1 MRSSELFQFLRDLL
15 TELRIRA
22 RYERDFLSMFA
33 FLVVLLVASILFLR
47 CAILQCSSL
56 PILSLMFSA
65 VVLFAS
71 ILTQLMAG
79 GGHYLSETR
88 YSKLFR
94 QGNLVIWSLPVGLF
108 LGTGLYFLFSLLL
121 DLMLSDSFFSLFSL
135 LILPPVAILLLMGK
149 KILHTMRIFDSI
161 PLTDV
166 PEELKSV
173 IKEVSEEIK
182 VEIPLIK
189 VENSSIRDIS
199 VSVCKK
205 GFLIRLPLDLLR
217 LRREEVKAVIAQELV
232 HLKLDAEARTVE
244 FLKPELLKLSIYSFL
259 FNLFPLIGILLF
271 HLTEDVSILVNL
283 DLEFLAVS
291 LSLFLLILSIAIGLE
306 PDVRTL
312 PFREV
317 RADFIASLVAG
328 GKWMREALSKIYE
341 VKEFKYT
348 GRRLKDISSPEIS
361 LKDLIFPSMKRHPE
375 VNDRAFI
382 THLADALLTEGLR
395 VSKALDYRLLLKI
408 LLRAFPTDML
418 HMATKAAELVKRGII
433 SISDL
438 RETGFKLEEIFS
450 LLVVLDLENL
460 LEAEKSF

>member
-166 PEELKSV
+166 PEELKSI

-205 GFLIRLPLDLLR
+205 RLFDTPSPR
-217 LRREEVKAVIAQELV
+217 FTEVK
-232 HLKLDAEARTVE
+232 K
-244 FLKPELLKLSIYSFL
+244 
-259 FNLFPLIGILLF
+259 
-271 HLTEDVSILVNL
+271 
-283 DLEFLAVS
+283 
-291 LSLFLLILSIAIGLE
+291 
-306 PDVRTL
+306 
-312 PFREV
+312 
-317 RADFIASLVAG
+317 
-328 GKWMREALSKIYE
+328 
-341 VKEFKYT
+341 
-348 GRRLKDISSPEIS
+348 GRDKNCDS
-361 LKDLIFPSMKRHPE
+361 
-375 VNDRAFI
+375 
-382 THLADALLTEGLR
+382 T
-395 VSKALDYRLLLKI
+395 
-408 LLRAFPTDML
+408 
-418 HMATKAAELVKRGII
+418 
-433 SISDL
+433 
-438 RETGFKLEEIFS
+438 
-450 LLVVLDLENL
+450 
-460 LEAEKSF
+460 